1 MARHTVWGS
10 FEFDAPD
17 RLGTI
22 LLGNVVVSIGL
33 GEARNS
39 NGSGNFD
46 EEVCLFSFDPLG
58 TIVWD
63 MPVVSI
69 GLGKARNSDGSGDF
83 DEGVCLFCF
92 DPLGTIVCDMLV
104 VSIGLS
110 EAVDL
115 DGADILDARGVV
127 SPQNCQRVSFLTISG
142 FVGVTGRDGRV
153 DGAGTV
159 GL

>member
-22 LLGNVVVSIGL
+22 LLDDVVVSIGL
-33 GEARNS
+33 DEAGNS
-39 NGSGNFD
+39 DGAGNFD
-46 EEVCLFSFDPLG
+46 EGVCLFSSDPLG

-63 MPVVSI
+63 TPVVS
-69 GLGKARNSDGSGDF
+69 
-83 DEGVCLFCF
+83 V
-92 DPLGTIVCDMLV
+92 
-104 VSIGLS
+104 GLS

-115 DGADILDARGVV
+115 DGAGIFDARGFL

-142 FVGVTGRDGRV
+142 LVGVIGRYGRV